1 MASSGGATEGST
13 ADSLDCQGGDC
24 KSSRSRP
31 AGLRR
36 AVRFGIPHCLLRT
49 GELLALQFKDLE
61 LSTETGVVSLYSS
74 KSGLR
79 TGTEEAVAVRDPL
92 VLELL
97 QTLAVSQKFCPGQ
110 KLWPHSAQFFRN
122 RFAEH
127 MRFFRI
133 AHLKMK
139 PYSLRRGGAT
149 FLLQQGL
156 PLDVILLPRT
166 LAFLERRASLFRGR
180 IGTRSHIC
188 GWTRWIEKG
197 LKIMPINAHLQP
209 LNQGRVRARGT
220 IKFQT
225 QFEQ

>member
-1 MASSGGATEGST
+1 MEPWRSSWIHSGCFVRFTFFHAGAAGHFAPQLASFSPMASSGGATEGST

-139 PYSLRRGGAT
+139 PYSLRRGGQH
-149 FLLQQGL
+149 FYYNKDYLW
-156 PLDVILLPRT
+156 T
-166 LAFLERRASLFRGR
+166 LYCSEDAGVP
-180 IGTRSHIC
+180 
-188 GWTRWIEKG
+188 WTS
-197 LKIMPINAHLQP
+197 
-209 LNQGRVRARGT
+209 RVS
-220 IKFQT
+220 I
-225 QFEQ
+225 

>member
-1 MASSGGATEGST
+1 
-13 ADSLDCQGGDC
+13 
-24 KSSRSRP
+24 
-31 AGLRR
+31 
-36 AVRFGIPHCLLRT
+36 
-49 GELLALQFKDLE
+49 LLALQFKDLE

-139 PYSLRRGGAT
+139 PYSLRGGGQH
-149 FLLQQGL
+149 FYYNKDYLW
-156 PLDVILLPRT
+156 T
-166 LAFLERRASLFRGR
+166 LYCSEDAGV
-180 IGTRSHIC
+180 
-188 GWTRWIEKG
+188 
-197 LKIMPINAHLQP
+197 P
-209 LNQGRVRARGT
+209 
-220 IKFQT
+220 
-225 QFEQ
+225 